1 MVSYTREELFS
12 VAKGRQLIARAQPVQ
27 VNHQF
32 ISTVIDDQSGIRN
45 ENKFL
50 TSKKLEARV
59 LKTLELSES
68 DATGPEIIKQCLSG
82 FKANTVTELMK
93 VDESDSSILNHT
105 ANGAPLLDHIHYR
118 ISQLPWWETH
128 LKHIVTNLSEN
139 RLIDSESKINIKEI
153 TIGQSSSLEV
163 KEFIS
168 FMKEGFQSDVDKFPY
183 SVDLMADV
191 TEISLFCSESQ
202 VSSKIPLVPMS
213 DSRSE
218 TSTKMICN
226 VPASLIIGGSDFVGV
241 IRLPIDVET
250 KGRRK
255 YYTYRSDLS
264 AKSSLIKYMN
274 EIMPNLV
281 GFNIKDKLSRF
292 QDIVNANHTDGL
304 DIELDFSDYF
314 LDVKYL
320 GYTAGVVN
328 TSSIDSLLLLCTGGI
343 ISNSIVEKMNDI
355 NLALHMSHQSYA
367 VQLYLAGV
375 IRAIF
380 NIYSCF
386 KISLLIDAFPDL
398 VAACQASKLQPYD
411 VIIWFGSLV
420 SAMVRGKEGDSFK
433 AKLAQSRYDLMLS
446 VKSGGSGFAL
456 PISVNNFVHLISSGP
471 SLVFGGPR
479 FLHQARMSI
488 ATFSRF
494 VDQMK
499 IPFVDVVWKSLDAES
514 LKNTVLL
521 HQFEPDNEI
530 DIWKSNSVPISG
542 TAGLLLHPN
551 LKYPDDPLMKL
562 DPRPQGTSKTEFLQ
576 LKKNTGRPFRTRM
589 IEWAMLNPEKISGFL
604 KRAALQPMDDM
615 KYMLPNTSVM
625 DTVKGVYT
633 IIFDKVSKI
642 KKPQVSAAK
651 QIRESLVKIENL
663 QSSSNGL
670 KRKAERLAE
679 LAGQADAKRSC
690 LEKEAVISINSLAE
704 KTGQSECIKQI
715 FNPEVKFKP
724 QFSNKDDPGV
734 KMSKGQRKRRNK
746 KLRLN
751 EIAKE
756 VKEKFGLE

>member
-1 MVSYTREELFS
+1 MASYTKEELLS

-27 VNHQF
+27 DDHHF
-32 ISTVIDDQSGIRN
+32 ISTVIDEEPADN
-45 ENKFL
+45 DDMVL
-50 TSKKLEARV
+50 TSERWKARI

-68 DATGPEIIKQCLSG
+68 DATGPEIIKQCFSG

-93 VDESDSSILNHT
+93 IDDDDSSILNYT
-105 ANGAPLLDHIHYR
+105 ANGAPLLDHIRYR
-118 ISQLPWWETH
+118 LSQLPWWETH
-128 LKHIVTNLSEN
+128 LKHIVNDLSEN

-153 TIGQSSSLEV
+153 TIGQSSSCDIN
-163 KEFIS
+163 EFIS
-168 FMKEGFQSDVDKFPY
+168 FMKEGFQNDIDKFPY

-202 VSSKIPLVPMS
+202 VSSKIPLTPMS
-213 DSRSE
+213 DSRCE

-226 VPASLIIGGSDFVGV
+226 IPAALRIGGSDFLGV

-250 KGRRK
+250 KGRMK

-264 AKSSLIKYMN
+264 AKPSLIKYMN

-281 GFNIKDKLSRF
+281 GFNIKEKLSKF

-304 DIELDFSDYF
+304 DVNLEFSDYF
-314 LDVKYL
+314 LDIKYL
-320 GYTAGVVN
+320 GYTAGAVN
-328 TSSIDSLLLLCTGGI
+328 TSSIDSLLLICTGGV
-343 ISNSIVEKMNDI
+343 ISNSIVDDMKDI
-355 NLALHMSHQSYA
+355 NPALYISHQSHT
-367 VQLYLAGV
+367 VQLYLSGT

-420 SAMVRGKEGDSFK
+420 SAMIRGKEGDSFK
-433 AKLAQSRYDLMLS
+433 AKLARSRHDLMLS

-456 PISVNNFVHLISSGP
+456 PISVNSFVALISSGP
-471 SLVFGGPR
+471 SLVYGGPR
-479 FLHQARMSI
+479 FLHQARMSV
-488 ATFSRF
+488 ATFSRC
-494 VDQMK
+494 VDQVK

-521 HQFEPDNEI
+521 HQFEPDDEI
-530 DIWKSNSVPISG
+530 DSWNSNSVPVSG

-562 DPRPQGTSKTEFLQ
+562 DPRPEGTSKTEFIQ
-576 LKKNTGRPFRTRM
+576 LKRNTGRPFRTRM
-589 IEWAMLNPEKISGFL
+589 IEWALLNPEKISGFL

-615 KYMLPNTSVM
+615 KYLLPNTSVM
-625 DTVKGVYT
+625 DTVKGMYT
-633 IIFDKVSKI
+633 IIFDKVSKVR
-642 KKPQVSAAK
+642 KPQVSAAK

-670 KRKAERLAE
+670 KRKAEKLAK
-679 LAGQADAKRSC
+679 LAGQADAKRGR
-690 LEKEAVISINSLAE
+690 LEKEVVISINSLAE
-704 KTGQSECIKQI
+704 KAGQSECIKQI
-715 FNPEVKFKP
+715 FNPEVKVKP
-724 QFSNKDDPGV
+724 QFSNKDDSGV
-734 KMSKGQRKRRNK
+734 KLSKGQRKRMNK
-746 KLRLN
+746 KLRLG

-756 VKEKFGLE
+756 VKEKFGFK

>member
-304 DIELDFSDYF
+304 DIE
-314 LDVKYL
+314 
-320 GYTAGVVN
+320 
-328 TSSIDSLLLLCTGGI
+328 
-343 ISNSIVEKMNDI
+343 
-355 NLALHMSHQSYA
+355 
-367 VQLYLAGV
+367 
-375 IRAIF
+375 
-380 NIYSCF
+380 
-386 KISLLIDAFPDL
+386 
-398 VAACQASKLQPYD
+398 
-411 VIIWFGSLV
+411 
-420 SAMVRGKEGDSFK
+420 
-433 AKLAQSRYDLMLS
+433 
-446 VKSGGSGFAL
+446 
-456 PISVNNFVHLISSGP
+456 
-471 SLVFGGPR
+471 
-479 FLHQARMSI
+479 
-488 ATFSRF
+488 
-494 VDQMK
+494 
-499 IPFVDVVWKSLDAES
+499 
-514 LKNTVLL
+514 
-521 HQFEPDNEI
+521 
-530 DIWKSNSVPISG
+530 
-542 TAGLLLHPN
+542 
-551 LKYPDDPLMKL
+551 
-562 DPRPQGTSKTEFLQ
+562 
-576 LKKNTGRPFRTRM
+576 
-589 IEWAMLNPEKISGFL
+589 
-604 KRAALQPMDDM
+604 
-615 KYMLPNTSVM
+615 
-625 DTVKGVYT
+625 
-633 IIFDKVSKI
+633 
-642 KKPQVSAAK
+642 
-651 QIRESLVKIENL
+651 
-663 QSSSNGL
+663 
-670 KRKAERLAE
+670 
-679 LAGQADAKRSC
+679 
-690 LEKEAVISINSLAE
+690 
-704 KTGQSECIKQI
+704 
-715 FNPEVKFKP
+715 
-724 QFSNKDDPGV
+724 
-734 KMSKGQRKRRNK
+734 
-746 KLRLN
+746 
-751 EIAKE
+751 
-756 VKEKFGLE
+756 